1 MISLKNFLK
10 GVVCGIGGIAPGLSG
25 SVLLVILG
33 LYEDTVQ
40 AIGTLFGNLRQN
52 LRFLLPICGGLIC
65 GVLLFS
71 RLINFLLQ
79 NYEFATR
86 YVFLG
91 LILGTVPL
99 FFRQATKHGYA
110 RRHWL
115 LTLMALLGGFW
126 LFGLNGGLFPTLTE
140 ATLWQA
146 VLLGVVVAGSSVIP
160 GVDSAAILSALGLY
174 ELYVASLASVDLPV
188 LLPAAL
194 GLAVGAYL
202 FSAVMNQLLH
212 KAYTPTFAVI
222 FGLFLSVIPSV
233 LNDSCEI
240 SSMNGGATALL
251 LALAGFVISAY
262 LGDVDGNNRRIK
274 EFWRR
279 RKI

>member
-10 GVVCGIGGIAPGLSG
+10 GMICGIGGIAPGLSG

-33 LYEDTVQ
+33 LYEEVVQ
-40 AIGTLFGNLRQN
+40 AIGTMFGNWRQN
-52 LRFLLPICGGLIC
+52 LRFLLPICGGLLC

-71 RLINFLLQ
+71 KLINFLLQ
-79 NYEFATR
+79 NYEFVTR
-86 YVFLG
+86 YVFFG

-99 FFRQATKHGYA
+99 FLRQATKHGFA

-115 LTLMALLGGFW
+115 LTLAALAGGFW
-126 LFGLNGGLFPTLTE
+126 LFGLNRGLFPVLTG

-160 GVDSAAILSALGLY
+160 GVDSAAILSAVGLY
-174 ELYVASLASVDLPV
+174 ELYVASLARVDLPV
-188 LLPAAL
+188 LLPAAV
-194 GLAVGAYL
+194 GLAVGVYV

-212 KAYTPTFAVI
+212 RAYTPTFAVI

-233 LNDSCEI
+233 LSERCQILSLRD
-240 SSMNGGATALL
+240 GVAALL
-251 LALAGFVISAY
+251 LVLAGCLTSAY
-262 LGDVDGNNRRIK
+262 LGDINGNNRRIK
-274 EFWRR
+274 EFCRR